1 VEEMKNK
8 GERQFQEMVE
18 EGRDRGEQELRNKV
32 QEGRDF
38 AQRNLTQQIEVKTS
52 FLPLVYL
59 SFFQSNNDSTGSQNR
74 FFFKQSRSTK
84 LFKSL
89 ITIS

>member
-1 VEEMKNK
+1 MKNK

-18 EGRDRGEQELRNKV
+18 EGRERGEQELRNKV

-59 SFFQSNNDSTGSQNR
+59 SFFQTNNA
-74 FFFKQSRSTK
+74 
-84 LFKSL
+84 LKSSFYNNVGL
-89 ITIS
+89 KKSPQLHK

>member
-1 VEEMKNK
+1 MKNK

-18 EGRDRGEQELRNKV
+18 EGRERGEQELRNKV

-59 SFFQSNNDSTGSQNR
+59 SFFKVTMIALGHKIDFLKVLSSEMDPAEIR
-74 FFFKQSRSTK
+74 
-84 LFKSL
+84 L
-89 ITIS
+89 IR